1 MGIVI
6 PYIGKSFDETCEVM
20 GIGDVF
26 EKLDAGILPSDG
38 NVKIDSGDLRTEPQK
53 ETAEHTEVNTSERQ
67 VKTCSFSCQTCGK
80 DCKRF
85 EEVEI
90 SRGEWE
96 MWCYCADCDI
106 ETFHPFTFHPFTEAS
121 NG

>member
-6 PYIGKSFDETCEVM
+6 PYIGKSFDETCKIIGV
-20 GIGDVF
+20 GDVF
-26 EKLDAGILPSDG
+26 EKLD
-38 NVKIDSGDLRTEPQK
+38 SGDHLQNSDLHTEPQN
-53 ETAEHTEVNTSERQ
+53 EIATAEHTKVTTPQR
-67 VKTCSFSCQTCGK
+67 VKSCSFSCQTCGK

-106 ETFHPFTFHPFTEAS
+106 ETFHPFKITETV
-121 NG
+121 NV